1 MCAART
7 NRLDAGAGIASMNP
21 SGGVAFACVISDYGR
36 RRPQRAMPS
45 FDVVSK
51 VDLMELDNGLNTAR
65 KELGQR
71 YDFRGTNTDIERT
84 PEGIIIRSSD
94 EPHAAAALTVLRER
108 IAKRGVSQRSLDPK
122 PVEAAGGRTVRQ
134 LVLVKQG
141 IEMETAKKIVKAV
154 KDSKLK
160 VQASIQGDELRVT
173 GKNRDDLQS
182 AIALMRRNDF
192 GIDLQFVNFR
202 E

>member
-1 MCAART
+1 ML
-7 NRLDAGAGIASMNP
+7 N
-21 SGGVAFACVISDYGR
+21 YGCR
-36 RRPQRAMPS
+36 EAHRAMPS

-65 KELGQR
+65 KELAQR
-71 YDFRGTNTDIERT
+71 YDFRGTNTDIERG
-84 PEGIIIRSSD
+84 PEGIVIRSSD

-108 IAKRGVSQRSLDPK
+108 IAKRGVSQRCLDPK
-122 PVEAAGGRTVRQ
+122 SVEAAGGQTVRQ
-134 LVLVKQG
+134 LILVKQG
-141 IEMETAKKIVKAV
+141 IEADTAKKIVKAV

-160 VQASIQGDELRVT
+160 VQASIQGDELRVS
-173 GKNRDDLQS
+173 GKHRDDLQA
-182 AIALMRRNDF
+182 AIALMRRSDF